1 MKEKYEK
8 KRGRIAKYDR
18 KIVIYNL
25 TMFGSTYKLDFKN
38 GFIFF
43 IFKIKQQLKKLW
55 TIYINNKN
63 FTSTKP

>member
-43 IFKIKQQLKKLW
+43 LI
-55 TIYINNKN
+55 
-63 FTSTKP
+63 